1 MRQVFGIQFL
11 ELGSA
16 NRSQIAHYIAVCIDK
31 SISGERPRPKTADHE
46 RRRFH
51 RIEIL
56 PSDEVKITLRLQE
69 YLQPVEARIDN
80 VSVGGVRC
88 YCEGDELVRA
98 GDILSIELTMPDG
111 AVKCKGKVTYTYN
124 EGVW

>member
-11 ELGSA
+11 DLGRA
-16 NRSQIAHYIAVCIDK
+16 NRSLIAHFIAVCIDK

-56 PSDEVKITLRLQE
+56 PSDEVKFTLRFQE
-69 YLQPVEARIDN
+69 YTQPVEARVDN
-80 VSVGGVRC
+80 ISVGGVRC
-88 YCEGDELVRA
+88 HYEGDALVRS
-98 GDILSIELTMPDG
+98 GDVLTIELTLPDCTIR
-111 AVKCKGKVTYTYN
+111 CKGKVAYTYN
-124 EGVW
+124 EGVM